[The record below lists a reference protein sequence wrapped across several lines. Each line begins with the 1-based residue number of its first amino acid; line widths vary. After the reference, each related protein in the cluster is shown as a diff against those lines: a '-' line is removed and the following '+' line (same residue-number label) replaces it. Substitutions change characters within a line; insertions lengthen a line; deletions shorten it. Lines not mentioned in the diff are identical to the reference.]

1 MSGDPTTDTTRPST
15 AARRRVREQKILGAT
30 RDLFDTRGVKET
42 QIDDIARSAGVNR
55 AIIYR
60 HFSSKDE
67 ILALVL
73 VTYLGELRESLH
85 DAAERDAGPFEKL
98 SAIIAAFVDY
108 GIAYPAFVDCSQELM
123 RHSGPKL
130 LDELSDSTLLRL
142 GRGISGCMKVLTD
155 TLDAGQQ
162 SGAFVAADSVVL
174 ANHMYASGLG
184 ALQLARLGMVVREL
198 TPGVPAMV
206 PLATDQVKEYLVA
219 TARALAT
226 K

>member
-1 MSGDPTTDTTRPST
+1 
-15 AARRRVREQKILGAT
+15 
-30 RDLFDTRGVKET
+30 
-42 QIDDIARSAGVNR
+42 
-55 AIIYR
+55 
-60 HFSSKDE
+60 
-67 ILALVL
+67 
-73 VTYLGELRESLH
+73 
-85 DAAERDAGPFEKL
+85 
-98 SAIIAAFVDY
+98 
-108 GIAYPAFVDCSQELM
+108 
-123 RHSGPKL
+123 
-130 LDELSDSTLLRL
+130 
-142 GRGISGCMKVLTD
+142 VLTD